1 MTKKELEQ
9 YIKLKK
15 EIGTI
20 GKRLEKLYGK
30 EPPEVAGKVQ
40 ASDEGFPWLR
50 YRVTVQMY
58 EPKANAE
65 LNKTIDILRDR
76 LERCDKQMK
85 DIEEFIDNISDSEL
99 RNIFELR
106 YIEGLKLREIA
117 DRVSLDTSVVSKKIT
132 AYLRQ

>member
-15 EIGTI
+15 EIDTI
-20 GKRLEKLYGK
+20 GKRLEKLYEK

-40 ASDEGFPWLR
+40 ASSDGFPWLR

-65 LNKTIDILRDR
+65 LNKTIDILRER

-85 DIEEFIDNISDSEL
+85 DVEEFIDNIPDSEL

-117 DRVSLDTSVVSKKIT
+117 DRVNLDLSVVGKKIT